1 MTFLVRVHLGTAP
14 GSGKHALDQTTA
26 FKRQVRSLLATP
38 PGASLL
44 AVTDHGATWIE
55 AVYSTGTPGAEAW
68 AERATGFAPEV
79 WRTLAERRAAR
90 GR

>member
-1 MTFLVRVHLGTAP
+1 VTFLVRVPLGTAP

-26 FKRQVRSLLATP
+26 FKRQLRAVLATP

-44 AVTDHGATWIE
+44 TVTDHGTMWVE
-55 AVYSTGTPGAEAW
+55 AIYPTDTSGAEAW
-68 AERATGFAPEV
+68 AERAAGFAPEI
-79 WRTLAERRAAR
+79 WQTLAARRAVR